1 MGVSLILIKVRSP
14 MLFSVGMYLPLE
26 TTFAIFLG
34 GLVRGLVNKMTAPG
48 AKDWWMPREWLK
60 KKASGEDFN
69 DAQRARVENA
79 GVLAASG
86 FIAGEALLGL
96 LVAGWTFFGE
106 FPTIKF
112 FETEIGYRP
121 LALWLA
127 IPVAL
132 FLLGYLVIVPL
143 TKAGKPDEPAPPTAV
158 M

>member
-1 MGVSLILIKVRSP
+1 M
-14 MLFSVGMYLPLE
+14 
-26 TTFAIFLG
+26 
-34 GLVRGLVNKMTAPG
+34 RGLVNKLV
-48 AKDWWMPREWLK
+48 AKPEVEGPA
-60 KKASGEDFN
+60 KAGMVAGFLRKMAGGGDFN

-96 LVAGWTFFGE
+96 LVAAWTFGGE

-112 FETEIGYRP
+112 FQTEIGYRP

-132 FLLGYLVIVPL
+132 FLLAYLVYIPL
-143 TKAGKPDEPAPPTAV
+143 TKAGRPDEPAPPTAV